1 MSRLFTKYLALAVL
15 VIFMANMGVWSFHS
29 NWLAHELEHSGTLEL
44 MTASVDHADVH
55 KINALADNDEKS
67 PAAMEHQLLH
77 AVDHLQ
83 LFPGAITSGIFSFLP
98 GAVRYHFTSANVAL
112 ATFEAPFRPPSHYPP
127 LS

>member
-1 MSRLFTKYLALAVL
+1 MNRLFKNYLALAML
-15 VIFMANMGVWSFHS
+15 AIFMANMGVWSFHS
-29 NWLAHELEHSGTLEL
+29 NWLAHQLEHSGMVEL
-44 MTASVDHADVH
+44 MTASGAHAGVH
-55 KINALADNDEKS
+55 KIGALADNDKKS

-98 GAVRYHFTSANVAL
+98 GAVRYHFTPPNVAL